1 MCQQFVFG
9 CPQPC
14 VKNRINAK
22 VPFNWVCTF
31 VKNQY
36 LCGSIS
42 RVFLLFL
49 DICVYKLIN
58 TTVFI
63 GGTVIKNPL
72 ANAGATKDLGSIL
85 GLGRS
90 PGVGN
95 GNRL

>member
-9 CPQPC
+9 HPQSC
-14 VKNRINAK
+14 VKKRINAK
-22 VPFNWVCTF
+22 TPFNWVYTF
-31 VKNQY
+31 VKDQY

-42 RVFLLFL
+42 RGFLLFL
-49 DICVYKLIN
+49 DTCVYKLIN
-58 TTVFI
+58 TTVFT

-72 ANAGATKDLGSIL
+72 ASAGATKDSGSIL
-85 GLGRS
+85 GLGRC

>member
-14 VKNRINAK
+14 VKKRINAK
-22 VPFNWVCTF
+22 TLFNWVYTF

-42 RVFLLFL
+42 RGFLLFL

-63 GGTVIKNPL
+63 GGTVIKSPF
-72 ANAGATKDLGSIL
+72 ANAGATKDSGSIL

-90 PGVGN
+90 RGVGN